1 VIVTG
6 ATRGIG
12 RATVDAIL
20 ARGGKVVAIARNEEA
35 LRALEASAP
44 GRIRALAVNLED
56 VAGVPAA
63 AKRAID
69 AFGSVDGLVNCAGV
83 AVYEP
88 VAAIGLQSIET
99 QLRVNLVAPLLLS
112 QAVAEHLRGRG
123 GAIVNVSSTLSE
135 HVAPSTAVYAATK
148 AALNTL
154 TKGLA
159 LELAP
164 AGVRVNAVL
173 PGGVETDMLR
183 APRLRPG
190 ESLSAAQLDERV
202 ESQIAALA
210 ALHPLGR
217 LQRARPDLANG
228 KPGHHRWG
236 PVDRLGLMR
245 RVFSHT
251 LRRTWLEPRR
261 SYSMRTLSNGASDAL
276 LLRFWKRPQASKT

>member
-1 VIVTG
+1 MTVSRGTVIVTG

-35 LRALEASAP
+35 LAALEESAP
-44 GRIRALAVNLED
+44 NRIRVVAVNLEE
-56 VAGVPAA
+56 VASVPEAA
-63 AKRAID
+63 QRAIE
-69 AFGSVDGLVNCAGV
+69 AFGSVDGLVNCAGI
-83 AVYEP
+83 AIYEQIG
-88 VAAIGLQSIET
+88 AIGLEAIEA

-164 AGVRVNAVL
+164 VGVRVNAVL

-190 ESLSAAQLDERV
+190 ESLGAVDLERRV
-202 ESQIAALA
+202 ESQLA
-210 ALHPLGR
+210 ELGAIHPLGR
-217 LQRARPDLANG
+217 LG
-228 KPGHHRWG
+228 KPEEVAAVIISVLDQAWQTGSLVTIDG
-236 PVDRLGLMR
+236 GL
-245 RVFSHT
+245 SI
-251 LRRTWLEPRR
+251 
-261 SYSMRTLSNGASDAL
+261 A
-276 LLRFWKRPQASKT
+276 

>member
-1 VIVTG
+1 MTVSEGTVIVTG

-20 ARGGKVVAIARNEEA
+20 ARGGKIVAIARDERA
-35 LRALEASAP
+35 LAALEASATD
-44 GRIRALAVNLED
+44 RIRAVAVDLSD
-56 VAGVPAA
+56 VVRVPEA

-69 AFGSVDGLVNCAGV
+69 AFGSVDGLVNCAGIASYQPVV
-83 AVYEP
+83 AVDLE
-88 VAAIGLQSIET
+88 SIEA

-112 QAVAEHLRGRG
+112 QAVAKHLRGRG

-135 HVAPSTAVYAATK
+135 HVVQTTVVYAATK

-173 PGGVETDMLR
+173 PGGVDTDMLR
-183 APRLRPG
+183 TPRLRPG
-190 ESLSAAQLDERV
+190 ESLTAEEIERRV
-202 ESQIAALA
+202 ESQVEALA

-217 LQRARPDLANG
+217 LG
-228 KPGHHRWG
+228 KPEEVAAVIVQALDQTWQTGSLITIDG
-236 PVDRLGLMR
+236 GLS
-245 RVFSHT
+245 V
-251 LRRTWLEPRR
+251 
-261 SYSMRTLSNGASDAL
+261 A
-276 LLRFWKRPQASKT
+276 

>member
-1 VIVTG
+1 MTVSRGTVIITG

-20 ARGGKVVAIARNEEA
+20 GRGGKVVAIARSEEA
-35 LRALEASAP
+35 LSALEASAP
-44 GRIRALAVNLED
+44 DRIRAVAVDLED
-56 VAGVPAA
+56 VASVPDA

-69 AFGSVDGLVNCAGV
+69 AFGSVDGLVNCAGI
-83 AVYEP
+83 ARYEP
-88 VAAIGLQSIET
+88 VGTIGLQSIEA
-99 QLRVNLVAPLLLS
+99 QLRVNLIAPLLLS

-135 HVAPSTAVYAATK
+135 HVAQNTVVYAATK

-173 PGGVETDMLR
+173 PGGVDTDLLR
-183 APRLRPG
+183 IPRLRPG
-190 ESLSAAQLDERV
+190 ESLSAAEIEQRV
-202 ESQIAALA
+202 ESQLESLA

-217 LQRARPDLANG
+217 LG
-228 KPGHHRWG
+228 KPEEVAAVIISLLDQTWQTGSLVTIDG
-236 PVDRLGLMR
+236 GLS
-245 RVFSHT
+245 V
-251 LRRTWLEPRR
+251 
-261 SYSMRTLSNGASDAL
+261 A
-276 LLRFWKRPQASKT
+276 

>member
-1 VIVTG
+1 MTVSRGTVIVTG

-35 LRALEASAP
+35 LAALEESAP
-44 GRIRALAVNLED
+44 NRIRVVAVNLEE
-56 VAGVPAA
+56 VASVPEAA
-63 AKRAID
+63 QRAIE
-69 AFGSVDGLVNCAGV
+69 AFGSVDGLVNCAGI
-83 AVYEP
+83 AIYEQIG
-88 VAAIGLQSIET
+88 AIGLEAIEA

-164 AGVRVNAVL
+164 VGVRVNAVL

-190 ESLSAAQLDERV
+190 ESLGAVDLEQRV
-202 ESQIAALA
+202 ESQLA
-210 ALHPLGR
+210 ELGAIHPLGR
-217 LQRARPDLANG
+217 LG
-228 KPGHHRWG
+228 KPEEVAAVIISVLDQAWQTGSLVTIDG
-236 PVDRLGLMR
+236 GL
-245 RVFSHT
+245 SI
-251 LRRTWLEPRR
+251 
-261 SYSMRTLSNGASDAL
+261 A
-276 LLRFWKRPQASKT
+276 